1 MLKKKLFTLLVLPLV
16 VGGIFCDGE
25 AFAKTVCTGREK
37 MRKIAIIGGSGV
49 YNPEAVGGF
58 EKKIVKTPYGEA
70 SCVVG
75 MLYGNRVVFLNRH
88 GTGHSVPPHLVNY
101 RANIWAL
108 KKLGVEEIL
117 ATAAVGSC
125 NLQMQAGDF
134 VICDQV
140 LDFTNSRANTFYDG
154 KDLPVAHADF
164 SKPYCATLG
173 KILQNCL
180 QDMKVKYHSS
190 GTMVVTQ
197 GPRFE
202 SAAEV
207 KMFAMLGGDVI
218 NMTGMP
224 EAILARE
231 AEMHYAAVAV
241 ITNYGA
247 GISSHPLSHQEVL
260 EGMQKSEKEINVLID
275 KFLRW
280 NSHTDKVCQC
290 DTAMADYG
298 GFKV

>member
-1 MLKKKLFTLLVLPLV
+1 
-16 VGGIFCDGE
+16 
-25 AFAKTVCTGREK
+25 
-37 MRKIAIIGGSGV
+37 MRKIAVIGGSGV
-49 YNPEAVGGF
+49 YSPDAVGGF
-58 EKKIVKTPYGEA
+58 AKKIVKTPYGEA

-75 MLYGNRVVFLNRH
+75 TLYGNQVVFLNRH

-125 NLQMQAGDF
+125 NLKMKTGDF

-140 LDFTNSRANTFYDG
+140 LDFTNSRISTFYDG

-164 SKPYCATLG
+164 SQPYCATLG

-180 QDMKVKYHSS
+180 QDMKVKYHSA

-202 SAAEV
+202 SSAEV
-207 KMFAMLGGDVI
+207 RMFANLGGDVI

-224 EAILARE
+224 EAILAKE

-241 ITNYGA
+241 VTNYGA
-247 GISSHPLSHQEVL
+247 GISKNPLSHQEVL
-260 EGMQKSEKEINVLID
+260 ECMQKSEKEINVLID
-275 KFLRW
+275 KFLQW
-280 NSHTDKVCQC
+280 KGNADKVCRC
-290 DTAMADYG
+290 ETTMADYG